1 MLLFYFFRENLS
13 FVFFGVV
20 KPSYVVM
27 MGIIIFL
34 DTIWSIPMLALRAE
48 NRPRLFIFFSFLNV
62 GVTLL
67 CNLVFIIIFKMNIGS
82 IFLSNLIASLIIFTG
97 VYLVGRNP
105 KTD

>member
-1 MLLFYFFRENLS
+1 MIKKVSKIIGKGFTGENITFASYNFYFFRENLS
-13 FVFFGVV
+13 LVFFGVV

-27 MGIIIFL
+27 MGMIIFF

-67 CNLVFIIIFKMNIGS
+67 CNLLFIIIFDDTKI
-82 IFLSNLIASLIIFTG
+82 LL
-97 VYLVGRNP
+97 
-105 KTD
+105 